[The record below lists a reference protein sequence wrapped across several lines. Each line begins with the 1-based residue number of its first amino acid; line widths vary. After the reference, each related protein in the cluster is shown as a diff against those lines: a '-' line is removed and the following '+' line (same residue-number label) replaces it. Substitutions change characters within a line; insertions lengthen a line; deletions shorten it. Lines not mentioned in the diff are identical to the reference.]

1 MSEESQS
8 QFSLQRIYVKDLSFE
23 APSTP
28 SVFKSDWTPEVN
40 LELNNSTTKIEDDFY
55 EVVLRVTV
63 TVTNEEK
70 VAFIAEV
77 HQAGLFLIKNT
88 PQDQL
93 TPLLGSYCPSVL
105 FPFVREVIADLV
117 NKGSFPQ
124 LLLAPI
130 NFDAL
135 FRESV
140 KTRH

>member
-1 MSEESQS
+1 MSEEA
-8 QFSLQRIYVKDLSFE
+8 QFALQRIYIKDLSFE

-28 SVFKSDWTPEVN
+28 HIFKGDWTPEVN
-40 LELNNSTTKIEDDFY
+40 LELNNNTTKVDEDFY

-77 HQAGLFLIKNT
+77 HQAGLFMIKHT

-93 TPLLGSYCPSVL
+93 APLLGSYCPSVL
-105 FPFVREVIADLV
+105 FPFVREAIADVV

-130 NFDAL
+130 NFDVL
-135 FRESV
+135 YRESL
-140 KTRH
+140 KSR